1 MDLNV
6 DEERYSITLKFGS
19 VDLYLHWYL
28 SKANSRKHFLLTYLQ
43 RQIKFM
49 VKIVWCLLL
58 KDIEPHDLRCALEM
72 HLPTLLKTGVAV
84 LLSEGDEVT

>member
-1 MDLNV
+1 M
-6 DEERYSITLKFGS
+6 DEERYSITLTFGS

-43 RQIKFM
+43 IQIKFM